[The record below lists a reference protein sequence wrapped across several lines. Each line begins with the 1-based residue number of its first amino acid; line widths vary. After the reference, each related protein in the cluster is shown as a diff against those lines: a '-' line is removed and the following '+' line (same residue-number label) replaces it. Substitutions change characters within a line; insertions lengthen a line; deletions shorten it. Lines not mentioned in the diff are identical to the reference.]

1 MNVVF
6 QGFLYYKRKVGTF
19 CAIAVIV
26 FALVFMLFN
35 SIGKHLFCLFDLHAD
50 LGQVGELHGCAVLGN
65 ERLQVEPIIMQITV
79 FYVEPF
85 LGKIKGLVHQVGV
98 RVIHELVQV
107 ADGREF

>member
-1 MNVVF
+1 VF

-50 LGQVGELHGCAVLGN
+50 LGQVSKLHGRAILGN
-65 ERLQVEPIIMQITV
+65 ERFQIEPVKMKVTV
-79 FYVEPF
+79 FYIEPF
-85 LGKIKGLVHQVGV
+85 LGKVKGLFHQVGV
-98 RVIHELVQV
+98 RVVHVLVQV
-107 ADGREF
+107 ADSREF